1 MAKPFTK
8 ISQTQVSKSLAR
20 RFGPLADSLRDL
32 LTKFG
37 LRTNTVTLVKV
48 QWSGGRRGK
57 GTASVISEEVILPN
71 PKVVNYD
78 AVTQFIEPI
87 GANEQGDI
95 EVIQIPT
102 RYTEEQ
108 LLGKSSAGEE
118 IPIDTEFF
126 WEIEFPRPDGGSS
139 QKRRFIPR
147 GLPTYKPGSLQ
158 WTIRLT
164 KANDDRIFDGS
175 VRQ

>member
-1 MAKPFTK
+1 ME
-8 ISQTQVSKSLAR
+8 R
-20 RFGPLADSLRDL
+20 RPP
-32 LTKFG
+32 
-37 LRTNTVTLVKV
+37 
-48 QWSGGRRGK
+48 WEGG
-57 GTASVISEEVILPN
+57 ASVISEEVILPN

-78 AVTQFIEPI
+78 AVTQFIEPV

-108 LLGKSSAGEE
+108 LLGKSADGEE
-118 IPIDTEFF
+118 IPIDIEFF
-126 WEIEFPRPDGGSS
+126 WEIEFPRPDGGPS
-139 QKRRFIPR
+139 QKRRFVPR